1 MKQQANIPKFDQ
13 FVNSLKNF
21 VEGQYKR
28 VGSMLSPHGLP
39 VGSFYNQMRQ
49 ETHETEVLSMS
60 LSNCMLCHLDD
71 SIGCV

>member
-1 MKQQANIPKFDQ
+1 
-13 FVNSLKNF
+13 
-21 VEGQYKR
+21 
-28 VGSMLSPHGLP
+28 MLSPRGLP

-49 ETHETEVLSMS
+49 ETHETEALSMS